1 MYTLVWVPYPL
12 CLCVTMTTSVC
23 VPTGDSR
30 VNVYPGLGALHTIF
44 MRYHNYVAEE
54 LAASHTDYDDE
65 TLFQEA
71 RKIVIAVIQSITYN
85 GNYSQKPPS
94 PLKDNTVICISISS
108 CRCHYFLFKPQILL
122 SMERERNIG
131 DAVWNTDMLSPTLV

>member
-1 MYTLVWVPYPL
+1 
-12 CLCVTMTTSVC
+12 MTTSVC

-54 LAASHTDYDDE
+54 LAASHSDYDDE
-65 TLFQEA
+65 KLFQEA

-85 GNYSQKPPS
+85 GNYSHKKHLLHLRTIQSYEYKSHRVGAITFCSNPRLYEVWKGRETS
-94 PLKDNTVICISISS
+94 VMRYGALICFPRLWFS
-108 CRCHYFLFKPQILL
+108 
-122 SMERERNIG
+122 
-131 DAVWNTDMLSPTLV
+131 

>member
-1 MYTLVWVPYPL
+1 MTTSVCAPTGDPICQYTLVWVPYPL

-44 MRYHNYVAEE
+44 MRYHNYVAGE
-54 LAASHTDYDDE
+54 LSATHTDYDDE
-65 TLFQEA
+65 KLFQEA

-85 GNYSQKPPS
+85 GNYSQKTPS
-94 PLKDNTVICISISS
+94 SLKDNTVICI
-108 CRCHYFLFKPQILL
+108 
-122 SMERERNIG
+122 
-131 DAVWNTDMLSPTLV
+131 

>member
-1 MYTLVWVPYPL
+1 
-12 CLCVTMTTSVC
+12 MTTSVCAPTGDPFVNDNVYLGLCAIPTVSMRYHDNIVC

-54 LAASHTDYDDE
+54 LAASHSDYDDE
-65 TLFQEA
+65 KLFQEA

-85 GNYSQKPPS
+85 GNYSQKTHS
-94 PLKDNTVICISISS
+94 PLKDNTVIC
-108 CRCHYFLFKPQILL
+108 R
-122 SMERERNIG
+122 
-131 DAVWNTDMLSPTLV
+131 